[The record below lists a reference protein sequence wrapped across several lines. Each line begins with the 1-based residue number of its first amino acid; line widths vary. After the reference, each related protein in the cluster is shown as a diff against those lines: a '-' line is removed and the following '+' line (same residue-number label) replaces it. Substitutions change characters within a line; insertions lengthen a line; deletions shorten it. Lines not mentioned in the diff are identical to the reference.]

1 MAWPKYGDFLQFQE
15 FANVYEE
22 LNRGEKRKTS
32 PTKSD
37 EESPTSKIKSE
48 PLSLQENVFNPAE
61 FEKSSIAFEN
71 ESIMIKSEPSLSD
84 FTLDLKNLTIPPLPP
99 VDYNIKPLGSSLSMA
114 SVSDDLG
121 GINPVLILES
131 ERQFSNSMSD
141 ACTHLCRLCGKSV
154 TVTGMRNHTRTSHG
168 IAISAY
174 TAQFGNYRE
183 KMEKVMWHKC
193 GLCAKVFLLDG
204 DEIHKHCNS
213 HRIMMAEY
221 TKMFIVNNYVSSR
234 RQQPRNPQPSFK
246 IVKVKTEDSVNSM
259 ILKNEK
265 SNFDI
270 TTSHVTTLDLGSTKT
285 IGTIKIKKE
294 SLQLGTAAPV
304 DIKPSYKLVKSLPK
318 AAPAG
323 PPGPPAPPGPPGP
336 PKLPAPP
343 KQPKADVFGTI
354 NEIEDILAM
363 MPDSL

>member
-1 MAWPKYGDFLQFQE
+1 MSGFDFLQFQQ
-15 FANVYEE
+15 FANVFEE

-48 PLSLQENVFNPAE
+48 PISLQENVYNPAE

-71 ESIMIKSEPSLSD
+71 ESIMIKSEPSSSD
-84 FTLDLKNLTIPPLPP
+84 FTVDLKNLTIPPLPP
-99 VDYNIKPLGSSLSMA
+99 LDSVVMPPVDYNIKPLAHPLGLP
-114 SVSDDLG
+114 SVAKDLG
-121 GINPVLILES
+121 GINPYIMPES
-131 ERQFSNSMSD
+131 ERQLSNSMSD
-141 ACTHLCRLCGKSV
+141 CCTHLCRICGKSV

-168 IAISAY
+168 IAISVYAKE
-174 TAQFGNYRE
+174 FGNYRE

-234 RQQPRNPQPSFK
+234 RQQTRIPAHYKVVS
-246 IVKVKTEDSVNSM
+246 VKPEINSD
-259 ILKNEK
+259 
-265 SNFDI
+265 FDI
-270 TTSHVTTLDLGSTKT
+270 KTLDLGSTKT

-294 SLQLGTAAPV
+294 SLQPV
-304 DIKPSYKLVKSLPK
+304 DVKPSFRILNSLPK

-323 PPGPPAPPGPPGP
+323 PPGPPVRPVPVAPP
-336 PKLPAPP
+336 
-343 KQPKADVFGTI
+343 QADVFGTI
-354 NEIEDILAM
+354 NEIEDILGNL
-363 MPDSL
+363 DNF

>member
-1 MAWPKYGDFLQFQE
+1 MSGFDFLQFQQ
-15 FANVYEE
+15 FANVFEE

-48 PLSLQENVFNPAE
+48 PISLQENVFNPAE

-71 ESIMIKSEPSLSD
+71 ESIMIKSEPSPSD
-84 FTLDLKNLTIPPLPP
+84 FTVDLKNLTIPPLPP
-99 VDYNIKPLGSSLSMA
+99 LDSVMPPVDYNIKTLASLPSA
-114 SVSDDLG
+114 SAFAKELG
-121 GINPVLILES
+121 GINPYTMPTS
-131 ERQFSNSMSD
+131 ERQLSNSMSD
-141 ACTHLCRLCGKSV
+141 CCTHLCRICGKSV

-168 IAISAY
+168 IAISVYA
-174 TAQFGNYRE
+174 AQFGNYRE

-234 RQQPRNPQPSFK
+234 RQQMRNPSNFK
-246 IVKVKTEDSVNSM
+246 LVAVKPKINVNSD
-259 ILKNEK
+259 
-265 SNFDI
+265 FDI
-270 TTSHVTTLDLGSTKT
+270 KTLDLGSTKT

-294 SLQLGTAAPV
+294 SLQPV
-304 DIKPSYKLVKSLPK
+304 DVKPSFKILNSLPK

-323 PPGPPAPPGPPGP
+323 PPGPQVRPVHVAPP
-336 PKLPAPP
+336 
-343 KQPKADVFGTI
+343 QADVFGTI
-354 NEIEDILAM
+354 NEIEDILGNL
-363 MPDSL
+363 DSF

>member
-1 MAWPKYGDFLQFQE
+1 MAAFDFLQFQE

-48 PLSLQENVFNPAE
+48 PLSLQENVFNPAD

-84 FTLDLKNLTIPPLPP
+84 FTLDLKNLSIPPLPP
-99 VDYNIKPLGSSLSMA
+99 VNYNIKPIGSSLSMA
-114 SVSDDLG
+114 SVSNDL
-121 GINPVLILES
+121 GINPILMPDS
-131 ERQFSNSMSD
+131 ERQFSNSMGD
-141 ACTHLCRLCGKSV
+141 CCTHLCRLCGKSV

-168 IAISAY
+168 IAIGAY

-246 IVKVKTEDSVNSM
+246 VVRVKTEDSLNSL

-270 TTSHVTTLDLGSTKT
+270 TTLDLGSTKT

-294 SLQLGTAAPV
+294 SLQPV
-304 DIKPSYKLVKSLPK
+304 DAKPSYKRLNSVPK
-318 AAPAG
+318 AASAG
-323 PPGPPAPPGPPGP
+323 PPGPPGP
-336 PKLPAPP
+336 PRLLVLPAPPALPAPP
-343 KQPKADVFGTI
+343 KQPQADVFGTI